1 MRPRR
6 SFLSLPLLLLSAA
19 VARPESLVHV
29 VQKGQTIYGI
39 ARTYAVPYE
48 SILAA
53 NGIED
58 PRKILPGTRLV
69 IPSSHKVA
77 KGETL
82 YGIARS
88 YGIPLED
95 LLRVNKLSSGS
106 VIKPGEVLVIPGA
119 GKASGSASASPG
131 SSGSTP
137 GAPGTSGSA
146 GSKPVV
152 PPVAETPVKPVPPP
166 SVPPA
171 RPPAGGA
178 WPSPGDAVYL
188 DGKLFGVGIR
198 SEENAP
204 IRAVR
209 SGTVISAG
217 PFRGY
222 GRVAFVQ
229 AKDGLVYVYG
239 GAQTLA
245 VRIGES
251 VRSGT
256 EIGRA
261 GVDLKEGRPIVY
273 FLVFKQGNPL
283 DPAKVPRE

>member
-1 MRPRR
+1 MRLNR
-6 SFLSLPLLLLSAA
+6 FLFSALLFSIAA
-19 VARPESLVHV
+19 AALCPESLVHV
-29 VQKGQTIYGI
+29 VEKGQTIYGI
-39 ARTYAVPYE
+39 ARTYGVPFE

-58 PRKILPGTRLV
+58 PRRILPGTRLV
-69 IPSSHKVA
+69 IPSSHRVA

-82 YGIARS
+82 YGIARA
-88 YGIPLED
+88 YGVPLED
-95 LLRVNKLSSGS
+95 ILKVNKLAPNSL
-106 VIKPGEVLVIPGA
+106 IKPGDLLVIPGA
-119 GKASGSASASPG
+119 A
-131 SSGSTP
+131 
-137 GAPGTSGSA
+137 
-146 GSKPVV
+146 VR
-152 PPVAETPVKPVPPP
+152 VPPP
-166 SVPPA
+166 APGALAPAPASGAGGTTAPPGTKPDPAAPVEPAAKPPA
-171 RPPAGGA
+171 KPPTGGA
-178 WPSPGDAVYL
+178 WPAPGEAVYL

-198 SEENAP
+198 TEENIP

-239 GAQTLA
+239 GAQNLS

-261 GVDLKEGRPIVY
+261 GIDLKEGRPIVY

>member
-1 MRPRR
+1 MRLKR
-6 SFLSLPLLLLSAA
+6 SFLPVLFLAVTAA
-19 VARPESLVHV
+19 VSRPEPLVHV

-58 PRKILPGTRLV
+58 PRKVLPGTRLV
-69 IPSSHKVA
+69 IPASHRVA

-82 YGIARS
+82 YGIART
-88 YGIPLED
+88 YGIPLEN

-106 VIKPGEVLVIPGA
+106 TIKPGDLLVIPGA
-119 GKASGSASASPG
+119 AASVPAVPPSGSASGPAAG
-131 SSGSTP
+131 SSG
-137 GAPGTSGSA
+137 A
-146 GSKPVV
+146 
-152 PPVAETPVKPVPPP
+152 PVPKPG
-166 SVPPA
+166 SVPSSDVPA
-171 RPPAGGA
+171 NPADKPPAKPPAGGS
-178 WPSPGDAVYL
+178 WPSPGEAVYL

-198 SEENAP
+198 AQENAP
-204 IRAVR
+204 IRTVR

-239 GAQTLA
+239 GAQNLS

-251 VRSGT
+251 VRSGA

-261 GVDLKEGRPIVY
+261 GIDLKEGRPIVY

>member
-1 MRPRR
+1 MRLKR
-6 SFLSLPLLLLSAA
+6 FLLSALLFSLA
-19 VARPESLVHV
+19 AAALRPESRVHV
-29 VQKGQTIYGI
+29 VEKGQTIYGI
-39 ARTYAVPYE
+39 ARTYGVPFE

-69 IPSSHKVA
+69 IPSSHRVS

-82 YGIARS
+82 YGIART
-88 YGIPLED
+88 YGVPLED
-95 LLRVNKLSSGS
+95 ILRANKLAPNSL
-106 VIKPGEVLVIPGA
+106 IKPGDLLVIPGA
-119 GKASGSASASPG
+119 PGIPPESPAAGAPAPASGGSGSAASP
-131 SSGSTP
+131 
-137 GAPGTSGSA
+137 
-146 GSKPVV
+146 V
-152 PPVAETPVKPVPPP
+152 PKPVPAAPVEP
-166 SVPPA
+166 ASKPPA
-171 RPPAGGA
+171 KPPAGGA
-178 WPSPGDAVYL
+178 WPAPGEAVYL

-198 SEENAP
+198 AEENAP

-239 GAQTLA
+239 GAQNLS

-261 GVDLKEGRPIVY
+261 GIDLKEGRPVVY

>member
-1 MRPRR
+1 MRLNR
-6 SFLSLPLLLLSAA
+6 FLLSALLFSIA
-19 VARPESLVHV
+19 AAALCPESRVHV
-29 VQKGQTIYGI
+29 VEKGQTIYGI
-39 ARTYAVPYE
+39 ARTYGVPFE

-58 PRKILPGTRLV
+58 PRRILPGTRLV
-69 IPSSHKVA
+69 IPFSHKVA

-82 YGIARS
+82 YGIARV
-88 YGIPLED
+88 YGVPLENI
-95 LLRVNKLSSGS
+95 LKANKLAPNSL
-106 VIKPGEVLVIPGA
+106 IKPGDLLVIPGGGTRDSPPSPAA
-119 GKASGSASASPG
+119 GDPAPASGGGGP
-131 SSGSTP
+131 STLP
-137 GAPGTSGSA
+137 ITKPGT
-146 GSKPVV
+146 
-152 PPVAETPVKPVPPP
+152 KPVPADPAEP
-166 SVPPA
+166 AAKPPA
-171 RPPAGGA
+171 KPPAGGV
-178 WPSPGDAVYL
+178 WPATGEAVYL

-198 SEENAP
+198 TEENIP

-239 GAQTLA
+239 GAQNLS

-261 GVDLKEGRPIVY
+261 GLDLKEGRPIVY

>member
-1 MRPRR
+1 MRLNR
-6 SFLSLPLLLLSAA
+6 FLFSALLFSIAA
-19 VARPESLVHV
+19 AALCPESLVHV
-29 VQKGQTIYGI
+29 VEKGQTIYGI
-39 ARTYAVPYE
+39 ARTYGVPFE

-58 PRKILPGTRLV
+58 PRRILPGTRLV
-69 IPSSHKVA
+69 IPSSHRVA

-82 YGIARS
+82 YGIARA
-88 YGIPLED
+88 YGVPLED
-95 LLRVNKLSSGS
+95 ILKVNKLAPNSL
-106 VIKPGEVLVIPGA
+106 IKPGDLLVIPGA
-119 GKASGSASASPG
+119 A
-131 SSGSTP
+131 
-137 GAPGTSGSA
+137 
-146 GSKPVV
+146 VR
-152 PPVAETPVKPVPPP
+152 VPPP
-166 SVPPA
+166 APAALAPVPASGVGGTTAPPGTKPAPAATVEPAAKPPA
-171 RPPAGGA
+171 KPPAGGA
-178 WPSPGDAVYL
+178 WPAPGEAVYL

-198 SEENAP
+198 TEENIP

-229 AKDGLVYVYG
+229 ARDGLVYVYG
-239 GAQTLA
+239 GAQNLS

-261 GVDLKEGRPIVY
+261 GIDLKEGRPIVY

>member
-6 SFLSLPLLLLSAA
+6 PFLSLPLLLLSAA
-19 VARPESLVHV
+19 AASPESLVHV

-39 ARTYAVPYE
+39 ARTYSVPYE

-82 YGIARS
+82 YGIARA

-95 LLRVNKLSSGS
+95 LLRVNKLSPGS
-106 VIKPGEVLVIPGA
+106 VIKPGEVLVIPGS
-119 GKASGSASASPG
+119 GRASGSASVPPG

-137 GAPGTSGSA
+137 GPSGSSGSPA
-146 GSKPVV
+146 SKPAPPAAGEPAAKPAP
-152 PPVAETPVKPVPPP
+152 PPV
-166 SVPPA
+166 PA
-171 RPPAGGA
+171 RPPAGGG
-178 WPSPGDAVYL
+178 WPSPGEAVYL

-198 SEENAP
+198 AEENAP

-261 GVDLKEGRPIVY
+261 GIDLKEGRPVVY

>member
-1 MRPRR
+1 MRLKR
-6 SFLSLPLLLLSAA
+6 SFLPVLFLAATAA
-19 VARPESLVHV
+19 VALPEPLVHV

-39 ARTYAVPYE
+39 ARTYAVSYE

-58 PRKILPGTRLV
+58 PRKVQPGTRLV
-69 IPSSHKVA
+69 IPASHRVA

-82 YGIARS
+82 YGIART
-88 YGIPLED
+88 YGIPLEN
-95 LLRVNKLSSGS
+95 LLRVNKLSSS
-106 VIKPGEVLVIPGA
+106 SMIKPGDLLVIPGA
-119 GKASGSASASPG
+119 AAAVPAIPPSGSVPGPATG
-131 SSGSTP
+131 SSGASVPKP
-137 GAPGTSGSA
+137 GPASSA
-146 GSKPVV
+146 DVPAKPADK
-152 PPVAETPVKPVPPP
+152 PAVKP
-166 SVPPA
+166 PA
-171 RPPAGGA
+171 KPPAGGS
-178 WPSPGDAVYL
+178 WPSSGEAVYL

-198 SEENAP
+198 AQENAP
-204 IRAVR
+204 IRTVR

-239 GAQTLA
+239 GAQNLS

-251 VRSGT
+251 VRSGA

-261 GVDLKEGRPIVY
+261 GIDLKEGRPIVY

>member
-1 MRPRR
+1 MRLKR
-6 SFLSLPLLLLSAA
+6 SFLPVLFLAVTAA
-19 VARPESLVHV
+19 VSRPEPLVHV

-58 PRKILPGTRLV
+58 PRKVLPGTRLV
-69 IPSSHKVA
+69 IPASHRVA

-82 YGIARS
+82 YGIART
-88 YGIPLED
+88 YGIPLEN

-106 VIKPGEVLVIPGA
+106 TIKPGDLLVIPGA
-119 GKASGSASASPG
+119 AASVPAVPPSGSASGPA
-131 SSGSTP
+131 
-137 GAPGTSGSA
+137 AGSA
-146 GSKPVV
+146 G
-152 PPVAETPVKPVPPP
+152 A
-166 SVPPA
+166 SVPKPGSVPSSDVPA
-171 RPPAGGA
+171 NPADKPPAKPPAGGS
-178 WPSPGDAVYL
+178 WPSPGEAVYL

-198 SEENAP
+198 AQENAP
-204 IRAVR
+204 IRTVR

-239 GAQTLA
+239 GAQNLS

-251 VRSGT
+251 VRSGA

-261 GVDLKEGRPIVY
+261 GIDLKEGRPIVY

>member
-1 MRPRR
+1 MRFHR
-6 SFLSLPLLLLSAA
+6 LLLSALLFSCA
-19 VARPESLVHV
+19 AAALRSESPVHV
-29 VQKGQTIYGI
+29 VETGQTIYGI
-39 ARTYAVPYE
+39 ARTYGVPYE

-53 NGIED
+53 NGITD

-69 IPSSHKVA
+69 IPTSHRVA

-82 YGIARS
+82 YGIART
-88 YGIPLED
+88 YGVSLED
-95 LLRVNKLSSGS
+95 ILRVNKLTPGA
-106 VIKPGEVLVIPGA
+106 VIKPGDLLVIPGA
-119 GKASGSASASPG
+119 ARAPAASPSLPAA
-131 SSGSTP
+131 SSAP
-137 GAPGTSGSA
+137 GGTSAGAGGTSGTPAAKPGSGAAAEASA
-146 GSKPVV
+146 KPAVN
-152 PPVAETPVKPVPPP
+152 P
-166 SVPPA
+166 S
-171 RPPAGGA
+171 AGGA
-178 WPSPGDAVYL
+178 WPASGDAAYL

-198 SEENAP
+198 AEENAP

-239 GAQTLA
+239 GAQNLS

-251 VRSGT
+251 VRPGT

-261 GVDLKEGRPIVY
+261 GIDLKEGRPVVY
-273 FLVFKQGNPL
+273 FLVFKEGNPL